1 MAREDVEAIERFFEE
16 LNPLLLGDESLM
28 DLANRYVEPD
38 AVLELGSMEG
48 GRTGPAG
55 FESYFEGQR
64 AVVNEMQI
72 DPEEFIDVGDGQ
84 VVMPF
89 HLHGT
94 ARVCTR
100 TRRVRSRPSRAGE
113 RLARPVLR
121 QRGGRET

>member
-94 ARVCTR
+94 AR
-100 TRRVRSRPSRAGE
+100 
-113 RLARPVLR
+113 
-121 QRGGRET
+121 ETGLPIDFRYA